1 MDIVDGIDGI
11 ALSYDCVEVGC
22 LLIKNCNTN
31 NLNPMYLSRDR
42 STATLKASQ
51 PQQPSSFKQVKQ
63 AGLPP
68 LDLLA
73 KM

>member
-1 MDIVDGIDGI
+1 
-11 ALSYDCVEVGC
+11 
-22 LLIKNCNTN
+22 
-31 NLNPMYLSRDR
+31 MYLSRDR

-51 PQQPSSFKQVKQ
+51 PQQPSSSKQVKQ